1 MTSNVT
7 QIDQLQTGTEISV
20 GGASQTA
27 STLYMSNN
35 SVVLYDNL
43 SNLTSYTKTGLES
56 DTSFDID
63 SVGLT
68 FGGAAGTSTQVLTS
82 QGANL
87 IPIWADVYVNPLLIF
102 NSVFTAATSGTVT
115 FASLGDTRTFTV
127 SPRVMLQGIDA
138 TFIIPIMLTGTT
150 TTNFSWLSS
159 SNLAQFNVSVYSLG

>member
-1 MTSNVT
+1 MSITKIDLLQSNS
-7 QIDQLQTGTEISV
+7 EISV
-20 GGASQTA
+20 GGASQTI
-27 STLYMSNN
+27 STLYMNNN

-43 SNLTSYTKTGLES
+43 SNQTSYTKTGIES
-56 DTSFDID
+56 DTSFNID

-68 FGGAAGTSTQVLTS
+68 FGGAAGTSTQILTS

-87 IPIWADVYVNPLLIF
+87 IPIWTDVYVNPLLVF

-127 SPRVMLQGIDA
+127 SPLVMLQGIDA
-138 TFIIPIMLTGTT
+138 TNIIPIMLTGTT

-159 SNLAQFNVSVYSLG
+159 SNLTQFNVSVYSLG